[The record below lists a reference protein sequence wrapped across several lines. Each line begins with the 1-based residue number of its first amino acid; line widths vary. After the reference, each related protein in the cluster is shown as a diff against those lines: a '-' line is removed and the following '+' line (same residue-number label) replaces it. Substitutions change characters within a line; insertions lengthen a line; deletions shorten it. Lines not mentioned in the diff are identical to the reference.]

1 MGGAVQ
7 FLAIA
12 RLAAV
17 EALRRPVFLLVSLS
31 VLVGIVALPLL
42 LNYTLG
48 DSARMVRDSALALYF
63 AGGLLLAAHAAG
75 EALARELRRGTAA
88 AVLAKPVART
98 TFFLAKTAG
107 VGAAMFLYSLAAWT
121 ATLLAV
127 RAGADDLR
135 LDWAA
140 ELPALLAVGLAPA
153 VAGAWNRRTG
163 RPFASAA
170 FVLLLV
176 FLLAAL
182 AVAAFFPTPLD
193 HLAFPASFAW
203 PLLEVGLLLFFCLGM
218 AVALAAALAT
228 RLAVMPV
235 LLVCAGL
242 FLFGLMADYFLGPH
256 LADSFAARLAYAALP
271 NVQAFWLLDAL
282 AGGAHVPPDY
292 LAGAAAYAVAWS
304 AAVLALGCASFRR
317 LEIAG

>member
-1 MGGAVQ
+1 MGGVFQ

-12 RLAAV
+12 RLAAL
-17 EALRRPVFLLVSLS
+17 EAIRRPVFLLVSLS
-31 VLVGIVALPLL
+31 VLVGVVALPLL
-42 LNYTLG
+42 LNYTMG

-75 EALARELRRGTAA
+75 EGFARELRRGTAA
-88 AVLAKPVART
+88 AALAKPVARA
-98 TFFLAKTAG
+98 TFFLAKAAG
-107 VGAAMFLYSLAAWT
+107 VAAALFLYALAAWA
-121 ATLLAV
+121 ATLLAA

-140 ELPALLAVGLAPA
+140 EGPALLAVVLAPA
-153 VAGAWNRRTG
+153 VAGAWNHRTG

-170 FVLLLV
+170 FFLLLA

-182 AVAAFFPTPLD
+182 AVAAFFPTPLER
-193 HLAFPASFAW
+193 LAFPANFAW
-203 PLLEVGLLLFFCLGM
+203 PLLGVGLLLYFALGM

-228 RLAVMPV
+228 RLPVTPV

-256 LADSFAARLAYAALP
+256 LADSWAARAAYALLP

-282 AGGAHVPPDY
+282 DGGTRVPADY
-292 LAGAAAYAVAWS
+292 LAAAAAYAAAWS
-304 AAVLALGCASFRR
+304 AAALALGCASFRR
-317 LEIAG
+317 LEISR